1 MRVLTVT
8 TGNILPIS
16 AFITDHI
23 EKLEDRSIA
32 TDCFMVKGKGISGYL
47 KNLSLLK
54 NKIQSFQPDLIHAHY
69 GLSGLLSTLQNEVPV
84 VTTFHGSDINLS
96 KIRPFSYL
104 AHIRS
109 DASIFVSRDLAA
121 KIWAK
126 KYHYIPCGVDFEL
139 FKPLSRSEAR
149 EYFGMEPD
157 KKYILFSSYFDNGVK
172 NYSLAEESIGLL
184 EDPDVHVL
192 ELKGYDRKEV
202 ALLMNA
208 VNLCLMTSKSE
219 GSPQFIKEA
228 MACGTPV
235 VSTDVGDVREM
246 IEHTDGCYVCDSIPN
261 NIAKSMKDA
270 FEFTGRTNGR
280 EDIRNMDS
288 ETITDQIIEV
298 YNTILR
304 RDLR

>member
-23 EKLEDRSIA
+23 EKLEERSIA
-32 TDCFMVKGKGISGYL
+32 TDCFLVKGKGIRGYL

-54 NKIQSFQPDLIHAHY
+54 NKIRSFQPDLIHAHY
-69 GLSGLLSTLQNEVPV
+69 GLSGLLSTLQNDVPV

-104 AHIRS
+104 AYLRA

-121 KIWAK
+121 TIRAR
-126 KYHYIPCGVDFEL
+126 KYHYIPCGVDFDL
-139 FKPLSRSEAR
+139 FKPLSRSETR
-149 EYFGMEPD
+149 EYFGMDPD
-157 KKYILFSSYFDNGVK
+157 RKYILFSSHFDNGVK
-172 NYSLAEESIGLL
+172 NYALAEESIGLL
-184 EDPDVHVL
+184 EDPGIHVL

-202 ALLMNA
+202 AMLMNA
-208 VNLCLMTSKSE
+208 ANLCLMTSKSE

-228 MACGTPV
+228 MACGTPI

-246 IEHTDGCYVCDSIPN
+246 IEKTDGCYVTDSNPN
-261 NIAKSMKDA
+261 SIARSIKNA
-270 FEFTGRTNGR
+270 LQFTGKTHGR
-280 EDIRNMDS
+280 EDIRSMDS